1 VTDRYLDALLLSA
14 LTAPGAATS
23 SSAGRIIGQLLG
35 VAATAGD
42 GDAIAPYLTA
52 MPGQP
57 STFEVHRY
65 RPGETQP
72 TIVAANLNAA
82 DAVRLAML
90 PLPEDAAGVEVISR
104 DGSGLL
110 RCAVVKAAK
119 GQLEYLFPAADS
131 FDGNQDHVARAH
143 RLWLDTLASWSA
155 HAQVAANGRSDN
167 GAGLTADDLH
177 SAADLHSAGL
187 SLDNLG
193 RSGDSP
199 GRSGEIPAGTALVP
213 VPTQSVATSR
223 DNGPAGQV
231 GSGSAQDVL
240 EAVRSSLANMTV
252 EVDLQEVEDLIRRTV
267 AEGPPI
273 ATPRDVAR
281 VLAKVVPTANDIA
294 DQVAVKVVEKLADKL
309 ADQMAATVS
318 SALRNS
324 ISGTQLAVA
333 SPAGAAVAT
342 SSHDRR
348 LVSALL
354 EAMERLAT
362 EMHDV
367 RDQVRKSRTQLD
379 TFEGRLSRFGQSDRA
394 LETLRDALTGDL
406 DRLGQ
411 RLEQQIKEA
420 ADSGEPVPDGEQ
432 IANLSRRLRRSSIYL
447 DRVLGRLDQ
456 LISHQAVG
464 GPPGNGTTTRY
475 TPSDAD
481 ADTDT
486 LLDDDEDLG
495 PTRFAVRT
503 TPAEPKR

>member
-1 VTDRYLDALLLSA
+1 VTDRYLDSLLLSA

-72 TIVAANLNAA
+72 TVVAANLNAA

-131 FDGNQDHVARAH
+131 FDGNHDHVARAH
-143 RLWLDTLASWSA
+143 RLWLDTLTSWSA
-155 HAQVAANGRSDN
+155 HAQAPQPSPNGRSDN
-167 GAGLTADDLH
+167 GRSLDDL
-177 SAADLHSAGL
+177 DV
-187 SLDNLG
+187 G
-193 RSGDSP
+193 RFGTGAIDTASTDTP
-199 GRSGEIPAGTALVP
+199 PGTALIPVPPQPVAPSTRDTRPVP
-213 VPTQSVATSR
+213 VSQA
-223 DNGPAGQV
+223 GPMGPV
-231 GSGSAQDVL
+231 GVGNAQEML

-294 DQVAVKVVEKLADKL
+294 DQVAVKVVEQLADKL

-318 SALRNS
+318 NALTS
-324 ISGTQLAVA
+324 TISSTQLAVA
-333 SPAGAAVAT
+333 SPTGAAAAT
-342 SSHDRR
+342 SAHDRR

-379 TFEGRLSRFGQSDRA
+379 TFEGRLNRVGQSDRGF
-394 LETLRDALTGDL
+394 ETLREALSGDL

-420 ADSGEPVPDGEQ
+420 ADGGEGAPDSEQ
-432 IANLSRRLRRSSIYL
+432 IANLSRRLRRSSINL

-456 LISHQAVG
+456 VISHPAVG
-464 GPPGNGTTTRY
+464 GSPGSGGNGGIAQY
-475 TPSDAD
+475 SPSDAE
-481 ADTDT
+481 A
-486 LLDDDEDLG
+486 LIDDEGDLG
-495 PTRFAVRT
+495 PTRFAVRN